1 MADASSRT
9 DTSTVLDTDDK
20 NQMVDGQSG
29 AIVPSNSSDR
39 SDRSDKPMDQKVLR
53 RLAQNREAARK
64 SRLRKK
70 AYVQQLESSKLKLAS
85 LEQEINKARQQG
97 IYISS
102 SGDQT
107 HAMSG
112 NGAMTFDL
120 EYARWLEEQ
129 NKQINELRTAVNA
142 HASDS
147 DLRLIVD
154 GIMAHYDEIFRLKG
168 VAAKADVFHILS
180 GMWKTPAERC
190 FLWLG
195 GFRSSELLKLLV
207 NQLEPLTEQQLL
219 GLSNLQQ
226 SSQQAEDALSQ
237 GMEAL
242 QQSLADTLAGSLG
255 PSGSSGNVANYMGQ
269 MAMAMGKLG
278 TLENFLRQADNL
290 RQQTLH
296 QMQRIL
302 TIRQAARAL
311 LAIHD
316 YFSRLRALSSLWLAR
331 PREWEGWVGS
341 NVGIFGYSR
350 KTLTDEDLRSM
361 IEANLTCRVDHHEN
375 CDEKLN
381 EFLKRTYYID
391 AGYDNKD
398 GMVKLNSRMSQIEG
412 NCAANRIFYL
422 AVPQE
427 ALLDVALSL
436 ADSAQTMQG
445 WNRIII
451 EKPFGFT
458 GLSSHRVTQSL
469 LSRFEEEQIYRI
481 DHLLGKDLIENLTVL
496 RFSNLVFEPL
506 WSRTYIRNVQ
516 VIFSEETAAEIQG
529 RYFGNYGIIRDIV
542 HSHILQT
549 IALFAMEPPVSL
561 DGEDIRD
568 EKVKVLRSIRQVN
581 LEDVVL
587 GQLKDTSVK
596 VDRYTKSLTPT
607 YFAAAMY
614 IDNSRWD
621 GVPFLIKT
629 GIGLME
635 NRAEIRIQF
644 RHVPGNIYRE
654 RFGHDIDLDTNE
666 LILRDQP
673 EEAILLKVNNK
684 VPGLGLQLDASEL
697 NLLYRDRYN
706 VELPDSYEH
715 LLLDVLD
722 GDSHL
727 FMRSDEVAAAW
738 NVLTP
743 LIHEI
748 DQNRIAPELYEA
760 GGRGPVN
767 AYYLAAKHGVR
778 LDDEWSA
785 ILLKVFPQIAPPG
798 AAEAEKCMR
807 RLSTS
812 FGTCGFPR
820 GGAEK
825 QSKGAVSLL
834 GTTGSFTC
842 AANASRTSRDVK
854 AVPESMIVPPVPF
867 FRANSDSGT
876 GSLVDPTV
884 MPFSER

>member
-1 MADASSRT
+1 MAGLAVSASPAPAPASFRPAAAASRFGPVAGPAANFRT
-9 DTSTVLDTDDK
+9 RVC
-20 NQMVDGQSG
+20 G
-29 AIVPSNSSDR
+29 
-39 SDRSDKPMDQKVLR
+39 LR
-53 RLAQNREAARK
+53 CLIAAKLKFRK
-64 SRLRKK
+64 TLKRHGWQLRKN
-70 AYVQQLESSKLKLAS
+70 LEVRANDKVP
-85 LEQEINKARQQG
+85 
-97 IYISS
+97 
-102 SGDQT
+102 D
-107 HAMSG
+107 
-112 NGAMTFDL
+112 
-120 EYARWLEEQ
+120 WLEA
-129 NKQINELRTAVNA
+129 T
-142 HASDS
+142 
-147 DLRLIVD
+147 
-154 GIMAHYDEIFRLKG
+154 
-168 VAAKADVFHILS
+168 
-180 GMWKTPAERC
+180 
-190 FLWLG
+190 
-195 GFRSSELLKLLV
+195 
-207 NQLEPLTEQQLL
+207 PLTENIMSRDVQLAYDS
-219 GLSNLQQ
+219 GGETSNTCPDTLDSSVIEQ
-226 SSQQAEDALSQ
+226 SSMHHKLNPSETHPPVLKEDPVLFDDPPESAAPLCIAVIGATGELAKNKVFPALF
-237 GMEAL
+237 AL
-242 QQSLADTLAGSLG
+242 YY
-255 PSGSSGNVANYMGQ
+255 SG
-269 MAMAMGKLG
+269 
-278 TLENFLRQADNL
+278 FLPQ
-290 RQQTLH
+290 
-296 QMQRIL
+296 
-302 TIRQAARAL
+302 
-311 LAIHD
+311 
-316 YFSRLRALSSLWLAR
+316 
-331 PREWEGWVGS
+331 

-767 AYYLAAKHGVR
+767 AYYLAAKHG
-778 LDDEWSA
+778 
-785 ILLKVFPQIAPPG
+785 IAPPG
-798 AAEAEKCMR
+798 AAEAEKCI
-807 RLSTS
+807 LHGKEFDT
-812 FGTCGFPR
+812 
-820 GGAEK
+820 
-825 QSKGAVSLL
+825 
-834 GTTGSFTC
+834 
-842 AANASRTSRDVK
+842 ASNRD
-854 AVPESMIVPPVPF
+854 
-867 FRANSDSGT
+867 
-876 GSLVDPTV
+876 
-884 MPFSER
+884 

>member
-1 MADASSRT
+1 MPWEQPRPGCKGTDVAAHQSYGLSYREFQTSSGDSHPNRRILAVHMAMDQ
-9 DTSTVLDTDDK
+9 DE
-20 NQMVDGQSG
+20 NGQSG
-29 AIVPSNSSDR
+29 AMVPASNSSDR

-85 LEQEINKARQQG
+85 LEQELQKARQQG
-97 IYISS
+97 IFISS

-107 HAMSG
+107 HTMSG

-120 EYARWLEEQ
+120 EYSRWQEEQ

-168 VAAKADVFHILS
+168 IAAKADVFHILS
-180 GMWKTPAERC
+180 GMWKTSAERC

-207 NQLEPLTEQQLL
+207 NQLEPLTEQQLM

-242 QQSLADTLAGSLG
+242 QQSLAETLAGSLG

-278 TLENFLRQADNL
+278 TLENFLRQVARPAPSFRTQACGLRCWIAAKLKLRKALKRHHGWQLQRNLDARGNDNVPDCL
-290 RQQTLH
+290 EAASLTEKRSHWNMHLAYDSGGEMANTSSDTL
-296 QMQRIL
+296 
-302 TIRQAARAL
+302 
-311 LAIHD
+311 D
-316 YFSRLRALSSLWLAR
+316 SSTVQEKPVVPGHIISEISSHVQKEESAVSKRRSNNEPSLCIAVIGATGELAR
-331 PREWEGWVGS
+331 TKVFPALFALYYSGFLPR

-350 KTLTDEDLRSM
+350 KKLTDEGLRSI
-361 IEANLTCRVDHHEN
+361 IEANLTCRVDHQ
-375 CDEKLN
+375 
-381 EFLKRTYYID
+381 YGI
-391 AGYDNKD
+391 G
-398 GMVKLNSRMSQIEG
+398 
-412 NCAANRIFYL
+412 AANRIFYL

-427 ALLDVALSL
+427 ALLDVALPL
-436 ADSAQTMQG
+436 ADGAQTKQG

-458 GLSSHRVTQSL
+458 GLSSLRVTQSM
-469 LSRFEEEQIYRI
+469 LSRFEEKQIYRI

-516 VIFSEETAAEIQG
+516 VIFSEETSNEIQG

-568 EKVKVLRSIRQVN
+568 EKVKVLRSIRKVN
-581 LEDVVL
+581 LDDVVL
-587 GQLKDTSVK
+587 GQLKDMSAFARLPHFYERILPVFIEKNYRLTNRSSITEV
-596 VDRYTKSLTPT
+596 VQSLIS
-607 YFAAAMY
+607 F
-614 IDNSRWD
+614 
-621 GVPFLIKT
+621 
-629 GIGLME
+629 
-635 NRAEIRIQF
+635 RAEIRIQF

-666 LILRDQP
+666 LVLRDQP

-706 VELPDSYEH
+706 TEVPDSYEH

-727 FMRSDEVAAAW
+727 FMRSDELAAAW

-743 LIHEI
+743 IIHEI
-748 DQNRIAPELYEA
+748 DQNRVVPELYEA
-760 GGRGPVN
+760 GDRGPIN
-767 AYYLAAKHGVR
+767 AYHLAAKHGVR
-778 LDDEWSA
+778 WDDDW
-785 ILLKVFPQIAPPG
+785 
-798 AAEAEKCMR
+798 
-807 RLSTS
+807 
-812 FGTCGFPR
+812 
-820 GGAEK
+820 
-825 QSKGAVSLL
+825 
-834 GTTGSFTC
+834 
-842 AANASRTSRDVK
+842 
-854 AVPESMIVPPVPF
+854 
-867 FRANSDSGT
+867 
-876 GSLVDPTV
+876 
-884 MPFSER
+884 